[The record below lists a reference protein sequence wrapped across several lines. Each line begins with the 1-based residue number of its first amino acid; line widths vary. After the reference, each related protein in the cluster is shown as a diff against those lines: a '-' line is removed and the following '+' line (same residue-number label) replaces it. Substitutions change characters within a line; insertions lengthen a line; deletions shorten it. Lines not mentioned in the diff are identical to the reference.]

1 MFMRSRAV
9 FCLLILSLSVI
20 SLNTIAQSK
29 EQQKVDSVFKLVKKQ
44 FNAKQAD
51 SLYTLA
57 GADLKKALI
66 IETFRNICVNQLF
79 PLGKIQQASL
89 ISFQNN
95 KIATYKLTFSTNNIL
110 QLLVSLDDADKLQMF
125 LFQPYKEP
133 PGSKTILA
141 ATSNPLK
148 TDLDR
153 KVDGPARAYIQKA
166 NTVGLV
172 VGIIKDGNIST
183 YGYGETAKG
192 NSKIPNADN
201 IFEIG

>member
-1 MFMRSRAV
+1 MIRYRSI
-9 FCLLILSLSVI
+9 FFSIFLILVSYY
-20 SLNTIAQSK
+20 TMAQSK
-29 EQQKVDSVFKLVKKQ
+29 EQQKVDSVFQKVKKQ

-51 SLYTLA
+51 SLYALA
-57 GADLKKALI
+57 GDEMKKVLI

-95 KIATYKLTFSTNNIL
+95 KIATYKLTFSSGNIL
-110 QLLVSLDDADKLQMF
+110 QLLISLDDTDKLQLF

-133 PGSKTILA
+133 PGNKTVLA
-141 ATSNPLK
+141 PTSNPLK

-166 NTVGLV
+166 NTVGLSI
-172 VGIIKDGNIST
+172 GIIKDGNIST
-183 YGYGETAKG
+183 YG
-192 NSKIPNADN
+192 
-201 IFEIG
+201 